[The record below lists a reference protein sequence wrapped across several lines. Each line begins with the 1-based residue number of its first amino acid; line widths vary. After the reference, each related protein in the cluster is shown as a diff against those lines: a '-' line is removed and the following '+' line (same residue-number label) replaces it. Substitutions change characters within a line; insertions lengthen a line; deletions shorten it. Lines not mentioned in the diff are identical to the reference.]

1 MRELDPI
8 QPLDYDDMVKAGDIL
23 KRVRKFKNQINEAES
38 KLHDLEE
45 VQSDIIKKM
54 TEQDLENSTDLL
66 ALKA

>member
-54 TEQDLENSTDLL
+54 TE
-66 ALKA
+66 